1 MYEPFED
8 PVLEL
13 ASRLSGDPAVGVLE
27 LADVTSEEAEAVNAA
42 LDEVEA
48 EERAAGLVRDLRRGG
63 QIW

>member
-1 MYEPFED
+1 
-8 PVLEL
+8 LEL

-27 LADVTSEEAEAVNAA
+27 LAADVTNEEAEVVLAV

-48 EERAAGLVRDLRRGG
+48 EERAAGLVRDLRRAG